1 MRKTKAQRAAEL
13 RERIQEYFND
23 REAERRFPT
32 EAGLLLALD
41 ITEDKYEKL
50 LEDKVF
56 RAEFDRARL
65 ARMDWLENQMVTE
78 SGRASGCMN
87 ALKQEKN
94 GGYLDKAAQGS
105 REQKLIICLEGVGE
119 GAAL

>member
-1 MRKTKAQRAAEL
+1 MRKPKAQRAAEL
-13 RERIQEYFND
+13 RERIEAYFAG
-23 REAERRFPT
+23 REAEKRFPT

-41 ITEDKYEKL
+41 LSEEKYEKL

-78 SGRASGCMN
+78 SGRATGCMN

-94 GGYLDKAAQGS
+94 GGYMDKAAQGS
-105 REQKLIICLEGVGE
+105 REQKLVICLEGVGE